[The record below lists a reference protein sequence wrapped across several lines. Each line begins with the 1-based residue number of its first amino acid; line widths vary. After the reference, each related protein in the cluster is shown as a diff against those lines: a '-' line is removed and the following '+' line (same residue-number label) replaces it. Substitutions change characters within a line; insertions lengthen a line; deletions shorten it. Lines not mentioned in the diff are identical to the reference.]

1 MNRNILIII
10 LILSNINFVFSQ
22 ADYEKALKEYD
33 IGNFEKAIPFFT
45 KSIEK
50 SEKLQDSYLCRAI
63 SYLYIENADESKKD
77 LDKAYEIDSSYVKNY
92 VFYGRYYSATN
103 QFGKALENYNIAL
116 KKTPKDF
123 ILYSERGGA
132 KCMLGMYEEA
142 IKDADIAVKNLPDDY
157 VSWLNRGFVKLRM
170 DKYIDAVEDFN
181 KSLQIEPS
189 HKGYGNR
196 GTAYA
201 LLGKYD
207 IAIKDFK
214 KALEYNPNDLLML
227 FYQGQVYEA
236 IGEKDKACVCYMKSK
251 SLGNNEIDDI
261 IHKIGCKVE

>member
-1 MNRNILIII
+1 MNRHNFIVIII
-10 LILSNINFVFSQ
+10 LSNFNLIFGQ
-22 ADYEKALKEYD
+22 TDYENAIKEYD
-33 IGNFEKAIPFFT
+33 IGNFKNAVSFFT

-50 SEKLQDSYLCRAI
+50 SEKLQDSYLYRAI
-63 SYLYIENADESKKD
+63 SYLYIEKAVESKKD
-77 LDKAYEIDSSYVKNY
+77 LDKAHEIDSSYVKNY

-116 KKTPKDF
+116 KKTPKDY
-123 ILYSERGGA
+123 ILYSERAGT

-157 VSWLNRGFVKLRM
+157 VSWLNRGYVELRM

-181 KSLQIEPS
+181 KSLQVKPS
-189 HKGYGNR
+189 QRAYGNR

-201 LLGKYD
+201 LLKKYD
-207 IAIKDFK
+207 LAIQDFNK
-214 KALEYNPNDLLML
+214 SLEFNPDDLLIL

-236 IGEKDKACVCYMKSK
+236 IGEKEKACTCYLKSK
-251 SLGNNEIDDI
+251 LLGNNQIDDI
-261 IHKIGCKVE
+261 IDKIGCKAK